1 MSCESVT
8 PVCSVTS
15 VDTDCEWRV
24 VVGTRRTPLE
34 DGWWE
39 AGWSGSVMAPRGLE
53 RLHTDTGYGDG
64 SYLGLGPG
72 QVLGHVL
79 PDQRLAQLQPHVV
92 RQSGVRTSGGGGGR
106 GAA

>member
-1 MSCESVT
+1 MQCDECGHGLWVAGGGGDT
-8 PVCSVTS
+8 EDPAGGRMVGGGMERVC
-15 VDTDCEWRV
+15 D
-24 VVGTRRTPLE
+24 
-34 DGWWE
+34 
-39 AGWSGSVMAPRGLE
+39 VMAPRGLE

-92 RQSGVRTSGGGGGR
+92 RQPGVRSNSRSGG
-106 GAA
+106 AA